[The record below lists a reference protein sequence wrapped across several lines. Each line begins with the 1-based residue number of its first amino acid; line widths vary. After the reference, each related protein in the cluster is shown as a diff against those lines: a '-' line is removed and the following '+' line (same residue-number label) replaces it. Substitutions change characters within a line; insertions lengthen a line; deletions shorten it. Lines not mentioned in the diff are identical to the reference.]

1 MSVKV
6 DKEGFYRR
14 MKRIFTAWKVRIYW
28 WNHKIIYNEK
38 MAEKSADYKS
48 PVAQKVTTVF
58 DSSTLTFILNAKFRD
73 IYFNFENS

>member
-14 MKRIFTAWKVRIYW
+14 MKRIFTAWKVRIYR

-48 PVAQKVTTVF
+48 PVAQKV
-58 DSSTLTFILNAKFRD
+58 
-73 IYFNFENS
+73 NSVW

>member
-38 MAEKSADYKS
+38 IWKMAEKSADYKS
-48 PVAQKVTTVF
+48 PVDQKVTTMF
-58 DSSTLTFILNAKFRD
+58 DSSTLMFVAIVVIHIKC
-73 IYFNFENS
+73 

>member
-38 MAEKSADYKS
+38 IWKMAEKSADYKS
-48 PVAQKVTTVF
+48 PVAQNVTTVF
-58 DSSTLTFILNAKFRD
+58 DISTLMFVAIVVITIKG
-73 IYFNFENS
+73 